1 MFFIKLFLD
10 FSAWN
15 LKCYPESLWTITTS
29 PIFHLWSPQ
38 EHTKRAGWLS
48 FIVSQMG
55 YEDHKAKWLSVA
67 QDDRWQSCGQNSQLL
82 ILCSPLSPPHVQPLK
97 WPPLMPLSQKGH
109 FAFVSCQSSCLG
121 EAHLS
126 EIFLRFTDFLNLNTP
141 EQGMDSFIKK
151 SISPWF
157 LYLDMLFK
165 ICTK

>member
-1 MFFIKLFLD
+1 MKLKMLPWI
-10 FSAWN
+10 SVN
-15 LKCYPESLWTITTS
+15 NNNISHLSSLIATGTHKTSRVVVIHRITDGVWGPQSQVAFCS
-29 PIFHLWSPQ
+29 PRRQMTELWSELTAP
-38 EHTKRAGWLS
+38 H
-48 FIVSQMG
+48 
-55 YEDHKAKWLSVA
+55 
-67 QDDRWQSCGQNSQLL
+67 
-82 ILCSPLSPPHVQPLK
+82 PLFTTLPTTCTA
-97 WPPLMPLSQKGH
+97 PPLMPLSRKGH